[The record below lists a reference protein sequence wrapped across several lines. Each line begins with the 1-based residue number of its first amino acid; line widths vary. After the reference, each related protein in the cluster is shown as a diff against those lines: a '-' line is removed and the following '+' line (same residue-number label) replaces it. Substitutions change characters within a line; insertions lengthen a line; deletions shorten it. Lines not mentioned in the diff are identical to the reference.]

1 MAIAIKGL
9 LALFWLVAVPFA
21 AGIPFLQKK
30 QKCMAPE
37 YLLVGYLVLFSV
49 TEVLTLF
56 ATWKKLPLHLLTMG
70 YGGISLILSV
80 VGILCFAKNKRHL
93 SDIFAQNTSVYFW
106 MAVLVIVFQTVMCVF
121 LAHMDADDCMYVAN
135 ATTSVHTDTVFQI
148 NIRVYAFAKQAFGRY
163 FELGQNG
170 LHHAFFLLKTRFLAI
185 AVISSMPLILAPI
198 KKVASP
204 IVPIAASLRI
214 KIPMWGVGKQRFSA
228 VCVP

>member
-1 MAIAIKGL
+1 MEQRSRRVAGRRCIYGQRRVKRVIDFRTDGGTQAIVDGNETEQGDGKETPAFDKQDDK
-9 LALFWLVAVPFA
+9 VKKAVFMFFA
-21 AGIPFLQKK
+21 G
-30 QKCMAPE
+30 
-37 YLLVGYLVLFSV
+37 GR
-49 TEVLTLF
+49 
-56 ATWKKLPLHLLTMG
+56 
-70 YGGISLILSV
+70 YGGV
-80 VGILCFAKNKRHL
+80 WRA
-93 SDIFAQNTSVYFW
+93 AQ
-106 MAVLVIVFQTVMCVF
+106 FQ
-121 LAHMDADDCMYVAN
+121 
-135 ATTSVHTDTVFQI
+135 DTVFQI

-228 VCVP
+228 ACVP